1 MIHWVLRQVLARA
14 ETRIGVRLDY
24 ARQIARTDLGLMLR
38 CGKIFGFLDPNRKV
52 PAAAYHV
59 ARLRGAISADW
70 GTCLEAEI
78 NLAKA
83 AGLSPEVIGA
93 VLRADLAALGEDLAA
108 VARLADAVVR
118 DRVDAPEDRER
129 VRRAFGE
136 AGLIELSYA
145 MTGAA
150 LLPGV
155 KRAMGYATVCSLDT
169 LRKLA

>member
-1 MIHWVLRQVLARA
+1 M
-14 ETRIGVRLDY
+14 
-24 ARQIARTDLGLMLR
+24 
-38 CGKIFGFLDPNRKV
+38 
-52 PAAAYHV
+52 
-59 ARLRGAISADW
+59 
-70 GTCLEAEI
+70 EAEI

-83 AGLSPEVIGA
+83 AGLSSEVIGA
-93 VLRADLAALGEDLAA
+93 ALRSDLAALSEDLAA

-118 DRVDAPEDRER
+118 DRTDAPEDRAR
-129 VRRAFGE
+129 VLSAYGE